1 MNQIVNRIIL
11 IFRSILLKQK
21 DEEPLNAFEKHVDHL
36 NNTLNQVTLSLNH
49 FKARE
54 TVLTSEL
61 LSAKEK
67 LKHVDEKLGAE
78 SVADD
83 IEKEQLLVL
92 RKQYHQELEAV
103 EHQLRQNLKLKEPVI
118 QSHQELRKSIQEM
131 VDLGQ
136 SLKGRFFAAKTSQ
149 ALYGDHCSATSP
161 EGISKVDAL
170 INRVKEMEALADAYF
185 ELAPTATK
193 IDSL

>member
-1 MNQIVNRIIL
+1 MNQMINRIARIVK
-11 IFRSILLKQK
+11 SIVLKKK
-21 DEEPLNAFEKHVDHL
+21 DEEPLKAFEEHINHL

-54 TVLTSEL
+54 KVLTSDL
-61 LSAKEK
+61 LSAKAK
-67 LKHVDEKLGAE
+67 LKHVDEKLDTK
-78 SVADD
+78 SDVND
-83 IEKEQLLVL
+83 IEKEQLLIL
-92 RKQYHQELEAV
+92 RKQYHIELEAV
-103 EHQLRQNLKLKEPVI
+103 EHQLRQNQKLKEPVI
-118 QSHQELRKSIQEM
+118 QSHQQLRKSIQEM
-131 VDLGQ
+131 VDQGQ

-149 ALYGDHCSATSP
+149 ALYGDHSGTTASD
-161 EGISKVDAL
+161 GISKVNAL